1 MQINLKLRAVTA
13 YCSPSKAILADNED
27 ITIKVLDRGQLK
39 ERVVLLCNGKTYV
52 ADENKIITLPRKEL
66 GGVNVLELTERE
78 ADTDKVIKRFV
89 AENLYVMPSAVGD
102 NGNRLLAERKFYEET
117 FAALLNQVN
126 ALSARQAYLEKR
138 QADLENG
145 KYTMFKFGGMEQ

>member
-13 YCSPSKAILADNED
+13 YCSPCKAILADNED
-27 ITIKVLDRGQLK
+27 ITINVLDRGQLK

-52 ADENKIITLPRKEL
+52 ADENKIITLPRGEL

-89 AENLYVMPSAVGD
+89 VENLYVIPRAAGD
-102 NGNRLLAERKFYEET
+102 NGSRLLAERKFYEET
-117 FAALLNQVN
+117 FAELLNQVN
-126 ALSARQAYLEKR
+126 ALSTRQAELEKR

-145 KYTMFKFGGMEQ
+145 KYTMFKFRGKEQ

>member
-13 YCSPSKAILADNED
+13 YCSPCKAILADNED
-27 ITIKVLDRGQLK
+27 ITINVLDRGQLK

-52 ADENKIITLPRKEL
+52 ADENKTITLPRGEL
-66 GGVNVLELTERE
+66 SGVNVLELTERE
-78 ADTDKVIKRFV
+78 ADTDKVLKRFV
-89 AENLYVMPSAVGD
+89 VENLYVIPRAGD

-117 FAALLNQVN
+117 FETLLNQVN
-126 ALSARQAYLEKR
+126 TLSARQAELEKR

-145 KYTMFKFGGMEQ
+145 KYTMFKFRGKEQ